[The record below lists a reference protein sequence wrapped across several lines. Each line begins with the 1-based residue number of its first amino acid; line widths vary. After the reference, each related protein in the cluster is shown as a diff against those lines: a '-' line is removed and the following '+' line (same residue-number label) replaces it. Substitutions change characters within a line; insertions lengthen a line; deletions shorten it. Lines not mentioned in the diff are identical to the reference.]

1 MTLAHILESTS
12 YSALVPAEQEELKAF
27 FNRYLEQPIDGVSTM
42 SFGDADNDLHT
53 IFGDR
58 ASLLVPLNYH
68 IKRLDEEINPVT
80 FGYMSANNK
89 TVLENELLLTFFKLN
104 AQFKLDQ
111 AEGRAQKL
119 HALSTKIFQCAA
131 LIKKL
136 NSVGQLGPVR
146 SEKAQLDLAIDESG
160 KHLKYLGLT
169 LVARSVI
176 DKIEELMAT
185 NTHKE
190 RMDFVKASI
199 DDAQDWQQAGKTETS
214 KYIKSTINGFRLQ
227 WVWGN
232 ALLNSIFALLAD
244 DFAGKQQGQQALRS
258 VSAVTGYMSWILYYA
273 RGGVELGLL
282 LKHTIEGPWMSKAES
297 EIPALERFLTQW
309 NQRKFALLNDF
320 IWGFANM
327 ACHLWLIGNG
337 LLGYMGNVA
346 TVGLLIMDASLVAW
360 GLHEQSTQHNV
371 DKERYARDIER
382 LEAKIAAADDDEQ
395 KAVLVL
401 ELAALEKESAQC
413 DLDWRYKKYGMVKD
427 LTYAITLLAAF
438 VVMCCF
444 LFPPAAIV
452 PATAMMLGL
461 VGSAMCFVFNTVAAA
476 VTGALDISK
485 LQVTSA
491 LARKNAEE
499 LLTKYSTA
507 NEVEKKLL
515 YLDLKQALATSE
527 DQDAVIQFQRV
538 QLVHTILTS
547 LMVPPLVFVALTF
560 LPLGIGVV
568 VIAAG
573 LALAL
578 ITSIIIKQFAPD
590 KYSLPEL
597 NDRDYADF
605 PSGPTPTLEDVTVH
619 IQLDRRN
626 QQQGFFAQSTTGQQR
641 LLESNVPSE
650 GVEMRMIPT

>member
-282 LKHTIEGPWMSKAES
+282 ISFG
-297 EIPALERFLTQW
+297 
-309 NQRKFALLNDF
+309 ALL
-320 IWGFANM
+320 IWP
-327 ACHLWLIGNG
+327 
-337 LLGYMGNVA
+337 
-346 TVGLLIMDASLVAW
+346 
-360 GLHEQSTQHNV
+360 
-371 DKERYARDIER
+371 
-382 LEAKIAAADDDEQ
+382 
-395 KAVLVL
+395 
-401 ELAALEKESAQC
+401 
-413 DLDWRYKKYGMVKD
+413 
-427 LTYAITLLAAF
+427 AI
-438 VVMCCF
+438 
-444 LFPPAAIV
+444 
-452 PATAMMLGL
+452 
-461 VGSAMCFVFNTVAAA
+461 
-476 VTGALDISK
+476 
-485 LQVTSA
+485 
-491 LARKNAEE
+491 
-499 LLTKYSTA
+499 
-507 NEVEKKLL
+507 
-515 YLDLKQALATSE
+515 
-527 DQDAVIQFQRV
+527 
-538 QLVHTILTS
+538 
-547 LMVPPLVFVALTF
+547 
-560 LPLGIGVV
+560 
-568 VIAAG
+568 
-573 LALAL
+573 
-578 ITSIIIKQFAPD
+578 
-590 KYSLPEL
+590 
-597 NDRDYADF
+597 
-605 PSGPTPTLEDVTVH
+605 SG
-619 IQLDRRN
+619 
-626 QQQGFFAQSTTGQQR
+626 
-641 LLESNVPSE
+641 
-650 GVEMRMIPT
+650 